1 MLLVHEIYKSLAVII
16 TCYKYEEFL
25 GEALDSVL
33 SQSVVP
39 QEIIIVEDSSD
50 RRLTPYHPT
59 ECEEILEKYQYPQI
73 KHIETAHGDPLKARE
88 SGFDASTSQY
98 VCFLDADDKISPDY
112 IEKALQQ
119 LKVADIIYSDIQYF
133 GDRTDKTDFPANTN
147 PGQIATSNFIHV
159 GCVTK
164 LDILKVSHAFDHPPL
179 TNYHEDWFF
188 WRKVVKIGFKIKKQT
203 GIYYARKHKNNRS
216 TALSEL
222 DHYQTRGTAGDTI
235 TFCGFG
241 DTDTPFT
248 NGQLWPAKQLHLNVY
263 GDMPQW
269 QAQPDTS
276 VTCGLTHCPTITDR
290 LDIINHTLRTATT
303 DFIFFYN
310 EELDYPLSICEMLLR
325 QLDAKHAVIHSKK
338 FKFLDCTIF
347 VAPMVRNLIITSE
360 NDLKSLS
367 VKYV

>member
-1 MLLVHEIYKSLAVII
+1 MLLVHEIYESLAIII
-16 TCYKYEEFL
+16 TCHKYEEFL
-25 GEALDSVL
+25 EEALDSVL

-50 RRLTPYHPT
+50 NKLTPYHPT
-59 ECEEILEKYQYPQI
+59 ECEKILEKYKYPQR
-73 KHIETAHGDPLKARE
+73 KHVEVSHRDPLKARK
-88 SGFDASTSQY
+88 SGFDASISQY
-98 VCFLDADDKISPDY
+98 VCFLDADDKISLDY

-119 LKVADIIYSDIQYF
+119 LETADIIYSDIQYF
-133 GDRTDKTDFPANTN
+133 GNRTDKTDFKSNMSPGLITLTN
-147 PGQIATSNFIHV
+147 FMHV

-164 LDILKVSHAFDHPPL
+164 RSTLEISHAFDHPPL
-179 TNYHEDWFF
+179 DNYHEDWFF
-188 WRKVVKIGFKIKKQT
+188 WRKVVKVGFKIKKQT
-203 GIYYARKHKNNRS
+203 GTYHARKHGNNRS
-216 TALSEL
+216 EILSKL
-222 DHYQTRGTAGDTI
+222 DQYQTRGTAGDTI

-241 DTDTPFT
+241 DTTVPLP
-248 NGQLWPAKQLHLNVY
+248 NEQLWPTKQLHLNIY

-276 VTCGLTHCPTITDR
+276 VTCGITHCPTITDR

-310 EELDYPLSICEMLLR
+310 EAYDYPLSICEMLLR
-325 QLDAKHAVIHSKK
+325 QLDTKHVVIHDKK

-347 VAPMVRNLIITSE
+347 VAPIVRHLIIKSE

-367 VKYV
+367 IKYV